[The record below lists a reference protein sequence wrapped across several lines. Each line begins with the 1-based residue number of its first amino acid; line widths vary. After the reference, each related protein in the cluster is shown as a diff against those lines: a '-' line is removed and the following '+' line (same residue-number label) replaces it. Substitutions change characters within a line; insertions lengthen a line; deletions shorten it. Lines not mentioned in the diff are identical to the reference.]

1 MSDRPSAPGTPAS
14 RASGKREKT
23 VLVVDDDRVG
33 RESLAEAVAEM
44 GHRTLQAADGATAL
58 RILDQDAVDLVLTDL
73 RMPEIDGIEL
83 LRRIRRRNS
92 RIFVILV
99 TAFATVKTA
108 VEAMRLGAFNY
119 VMKPID
125 LDQLAAHLETAFT
138 AQDLLIENITLR
150 EEIKRLEGLPEM
162 IGQASAMKRLFDLV
176 AQVADTQSVILIRG
190 ESGTGKELVAN
201 AIHARSRR
209 ARGPFIKANCA
220 AFSESLLESELFGHE
235 EGAFTGAVRQ
245 RQGRFELA
253 NGGTLFL
260 DEVSEM
266 SPSTQAWL
274 LRVLQSYEFVRL
286 GGTQTVHVDVRV
298 IAATN
303 ADLEARVR
311 EGRFRQDLY
320 YRLNVVPIWVPPLR
334 DRREDIPLLVH
345 AFIRRFAERNKKD
358 VTGITPDAVRR
369 LMGHSWP
376 GNVRELENCI
386 ERMVVT
392 SDKRIL
398 DVDNLPSETLPPAD
412 PPPVPFPVGLTMRE
426 LEERA
431 IRETLL
437 VTEGNRSEAARLL
450 GIGLRT
456 LHRKIEEYGI
466 ERRRRP
472 SAEPDSEPD
481 STPSGETPDP
491 SSVQP

>member
-1 MSDRPSAPGTPAS
+1 MSGSPPSPDA
-14 RASGKREKT
+14 RRRKT

-44 GHRTLQAADGATAL
+44 GYDALQAPDGATAL
-58 RILDQDAVDLVLTDL
+58 RILDQDPVDLVLTDL
-73 RMPEIDGIEL
+73 RMPGIDGIEL
-83 LRRIRRRNS
+83 LTRIRRRDS
-92 RIFVILV
+92 RIFVILI

-125 LDQLAAHLETAFT
+125 LEQLAAQLETAFQ
-138 AQDLLIENITLR
+138 AQNLLLENISLR
-150 EEIKRLEGLPEM
+150 EHIKRLGGFPEI
-162 IGQASAMKRLFDLV
+162 IGPSSAMKRVFDLI

-201 AIHARSRR
+201 AIHRRSRR
-209 ARGPFIKANCA
+209 SRGPFVKVNCA
-220 AFSESLLESELFGHE
+220 ALSESLLESELFGHE
-235 EGAFTGAVRQ
+235 EGAFTGAVRE

-253 NGGTLFL
+253 DGGTLFL

-266 SPSTQAWL
+266 SPPTQAKL
-274 LRVLQSYEFVRL
+274 LRVLQNYEFERL
-286 GGTQTVHVDVRV
+286 GGTETLHVDVRV

-320 YRLNVVPIWVPPLR
+320 FRLNVVPLLIPPLR
-334 DRREDIPLLVH
+334 VRREDIPLLVH
-345 AFIRRFAERNKKD
+345 AFIRRFADRNHKE
-358 VTGITPDAVRR
+358 VSGITPDALHR
-369 LMGHSWP
+369 LVTHSWP

-398 DVDNLPSETLPPAD
+398 DVDNLPPEILPLAAPPPA
-412 PPPVPFPVGLTMRE
+412 PFPVGLTMRE
-426 LEERA
+426 IEERA
-431 IRETLL
+431 IRETLAA
-437 VTEGNRSEAARLL
+437 THGNRSEAARLL
-450 GIGLRT
+450 GIALRT
-456 LHRKIEEYGI
+456 LHRKIREYGL
-466 ERRRRP
+466 ERLRHARAR
-472 SAEPDSEPD
+472 D
-481 STPSGETPDP
+481 
-491 SSVQP
+491 